1 MPIYEFHSP
10 GSGKIYS
17 FYAPSLGYAKLTPL
31 CPDGDEKK
39 MVKLLSGFSIT
50 GRNQEVPDSAPE
62 HDQDDPFADMD
73 PSKSA
78 ELMKELESSIAGMD
92 EENPDPR
99 QMGSLMRRMCELS
112 GENMDEPM
120 EEVIRKLEEG
130 TNPEELEERVG
141 DFMGEDGEEGIPRG
155 KDEDGEDIIHS
166 RLRKLLMKTPS
177 RDPQLYE
184 FKDYLT
190 K

>member
-1 MPIYEFHSP
+1 
-10 GSGKIYS
+10 
-17 FYAPSLGYAKLTPL
+17 
-31 CPDGDEKK
+31 
-39 MVKLLSGFSIT
+39 
-50 GRNQEVPDSAPE
+50 
-62 HDQDDPFADMD
+62 MD
-73 PSKSA
+73 PSKSG

-130 TNPEELEERVG
+130 TNPEELEERMG

-155 KDEDGEDIIHS
+155 KDEDGEDTIHS